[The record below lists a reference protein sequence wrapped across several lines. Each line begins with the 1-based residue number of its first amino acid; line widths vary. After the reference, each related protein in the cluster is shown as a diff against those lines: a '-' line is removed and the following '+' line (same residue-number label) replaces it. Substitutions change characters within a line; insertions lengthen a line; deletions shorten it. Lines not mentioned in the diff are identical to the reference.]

1 MLADASGLSTHNAT
15 SADPCSAGTW
25 IFPPEETAA
34 GCRSLFAEHVAS
46 LHIVPRRSW
55 VRVVVPAGDGSS
67 SSRFP

>member
-1 MLADASGLSTHNAT
+1 MLADASGLSTHTAT

-34 GCRSLFAEHVAS
+34 GCRSLLDERVAL
-46 LHIVPRRSW
+46 LHIVLRRRR
-55 VRVVVPAGDGSS
+55 VRVVVPASDGS